1 MEYVLNSLNAGSL
14 TSSVQGLGDALS
26 RAAGAVT
33 TPLQRLIHER
43 LPLPVMDPTTVV
55 VLALVSVVVV
65 LGIGYYALFTA

>member
-26 RAAGAVT
+26 RAVGAAT

-55 VLALVSVVVV
+55 VLVLVSVVVM
-65 LGIGYYALFTA
+65 LGIGYYTLFTA

>member
-26 RAAGAVT
+26 RAVGAVT
-33 TPLQRLIHER
+33 TPFLRLLHER

-55 VLALVSVVVV
+55 VLVLVSVVVV